1 MNVSSEAD
9 DETAHTCWD
18 CALQRAE
25 NLSTFGV
32 KRVLELCVGPSL
44 KTLEK
49 AYALHG
55 ISVVGNDIEIR
66 WKNFHPQGAWIVG
79 DALKIDY
86 AGFDSVVFAPPLSR
100 GCTGTRSDSLTIDG
114 VVPSYDAFD
123 QASKG
128 FRGIRTFVLPG
139 RSGATRQDR
148 KQLHA
153 LLSRFESYDL
163 VPLATGL
170 RRTVK
175 YYDLYVDSS
184 K

>member
-1 MNVSSEAD
+1 MNISSEKD
-9 DETAHTCWD
+9 EETAHTCWD

-25 NLSTFGV
+25 NLSFFGV

-55 ISVVGNDIEIR
+55 ISVVGNDIETR
-66 WKNFHPQGAWIVG
+66 WRKFHPKGEWIVG

-100 GCTGTRSDSLTIDG
+100 GCTGTRSDSLMIEQ
-114 VVPSYDAFD
+114 VVPSYGAFV
-123 QASKG
+123 QAAKA
-128 FRGIRTFVLPG
+128 FRGVRTLVLPG
-139 RSGATRQDR
+139 RAGATRHDR
-148 KQLHA
+148 RQLHS
-153 LLSRFESYDL
+153 LLSQFSSYDL
-163 VPLATGL
+163 IPLTAGL

-175 YYDLYVDSS
+175 YYDIYVDAR
-184 K
+184 